1 MAQTTGA
8 TTLRNVV
15 IEWSTNSSDW
25 VDVSGEANSVEP
37 SGGAVISGE
46 VYTGASDAP
55 IIGVGKDEPIEVD
68 INVVYTES
76 TAEGFV
82 ELYTLKTNRTP
93 MRLRYAPKGTATGN
107 YRWTTHTGYVVECL
121 PPGGEIED
129 GTPLLAAAKIKAPG
143 IGYAAIS

>member
-15 IEWSTNSSDW
+15 IEWSTNSSAW

-37 SGGAVISGE
+37 SGGATMSGE
-46 VYTGASDAP
+46 VYTGGSDAP
-55 IIGVGKDEPIEVD
+55 IIGVGADEPVEVD

-76 TAEGFV
+76 TTDGFM
-82 ELYTLKTNRTP
+82 ELYALKVARTP

-107 YRWTTHTGYVVECL
+107 YRWTTHTGYVVECMA
-121 PPGGEIED
+121 PGGEIED